1 MFQKVCSRHEPLHA
15 NILFNGISLQYSD
28 KVLHLGHLL
37 SFDLNDR
44 DNIIRATKDVNRK
57 TNYMIYTFRYLE
69 PFAMTFLFKM
79 YCLSLYGCILWSLS
93 SSSLRRLQVA
103 MNKILRK
110 IWNLPRMS
118 HTSVVLSTAG
128 ISYVHNIILRR
139 FYKFVSRC
147 LSSEFPFVK
156 TLISDSLCL
165 AYSSIGS
172 NYLYGHS
179 HQKFFNVFDT
189 EVANTIRLFQQQFG
203 NYSPFESHILSI
215 SS

>member
-1 MFQKVCSRHEPLHA
+1 M
-15 NILFNGISLQYSD
+15 
-28 KVLHLGHLL
+28 LHLGHLL

-44 DNIIRATKDVNRK
+44 DNIVSATKDVNRK
-57 TNYMIYTFRYLE
+57 ANSMIYTFRYLD
-69 PFAMTFLFKM
+69 PFSMTFLFKM

-103 MNKILRK
+103 INKILRK

-118 HTSVVLSTAG
+118 HTCVVLSTAG

-147 LSSEFPFVK
+147 LSSVFPFIK

-165 AYSSIGS
+165 AYSSIS
-172 NYLYGHS
+172 YNYLYGYS
-179 HQKFFNVFDT
+179 HQKLMYL
-189 EVANTIRLFQQQFG
+189 ILRLL
-203 NYSPFESHILSI
+203 ILSDYMVI
-215 SS
+215 ITF